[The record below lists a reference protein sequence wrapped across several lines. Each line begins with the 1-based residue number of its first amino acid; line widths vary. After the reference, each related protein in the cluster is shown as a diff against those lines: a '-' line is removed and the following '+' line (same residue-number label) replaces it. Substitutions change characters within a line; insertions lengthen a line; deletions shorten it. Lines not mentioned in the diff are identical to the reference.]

1 MLDNIPRQKQ
11 VLQDIYNILSQI
23 AVDVQP
29 PENVSIN
36 TSNNIHTIQN
46 FGYNLNPKH
55 YGSYEYAISLK
66 IGVDY
71 NIKNLTATVL
81 TAHLGNIF
89 PKIIREVD
97 ENTNKT
103 TIDGIECKFYNNGI
117 CASPINKKETKC
129 KNIPSEW
136 CYFKQLAQA
145 KEEIA
150 FLQNT
155 INHFAEKLGI
165 EKPNYTTQK
174 DFAEFINNVE
184 NPERITA
191 KEFEQF
197 SQLKEENKRLSSD
210 LDFERSKRKAKEQEC
225 DKWKSYYELY
235 RIETDVVKKVQA
247 VINDNS
253 KYGIEFIKKGILDK
267 DERLSYLELHEQIK
281 LIIDEQAKEL
291 QAKEQECE
299 ELKREIAF
307 GNNGKLSDK
316 IRAIVFK
323 DLNAENSKYKQAL
336 DEIKNY
342 QQRNCETCVFANAQK
357 CNINCQVF
365 VILDIINKA
374 KGGE

>member
-55 YGSYEYAISLK
+55 YGSYENAISLK

-81 TAHLGNIF
+81 TAHIGNIF

-136 CYFKQLAQA
+136 CYFKQL
-145 KEEIA
+145 
-150 FLQNT
+150 L
-155 INHFAEKLGI
+155 
-165 EKPNYTTQK
+165 
-174 DFAEFINNVE
+174 
-184 NPERITA
+184 
-191 KEFEQF
+191 
-197 SQLKEENKRLSSD
+197 QLKEENKEL
-210 LDFERSKRKAKEQEC
+210 KAKLE
-225 DKWKSYYELY
+225 
-235 RIETDVVKKVQA
+235 
-247 VINDNS
+247 NP
-253 KYGIEFIKKGILDK
+253 
-267 DERLSYLELHEQIK
+267 ERMT
-281 LIIDEQAKEL
+281 AKEFVTPLIEAECIECRAEFNAQL
-291 QAKEQECE
+291 QAKDSELLSQEKVINRLIKQVDQQKE
-299 ELKREIAF
+299 ELEEIKKQFQIECLQDNTTGKRTYRSLTLIDVERERDELKTKVKYLHSFLKNRYNYGSFRPMWGAYLLKHLFNENLGDFFDEEAYKMADTIEEKEKQLSRHEQALIEIEDYVRDNCDF
-307 GNNGKLSDK
+307 DKSDK
-316 IRAIVFK
+316 LTSNTGAY
-323 DLNAENSKYKQAL
+323 D
-336 DEIKNY
+336 
-342 QQRNCETCVFANAQK
+342 
-357 CNINCQVF
+357 
-365 VILDIINKA
+365 ILKIISKA
-374 KGGE
+374 KDSE

>member
-1 MLDNIPRQKQ
+1 MLDNIPQQKQ

-29 PENVSIN
+29 PQNVSIS

-81 TAHLGNIF
+81 TAHIGNIF
-89 PKIIREVD
+89 PKLIREVD
-97 ENTNKT
+97 KNANKT

-184 NPERITA
+184 NPERMTT
-191 KEFEQF
+191 KEFELL
-197 SQLKEENKRLSSD
+197 SQLKEELEEIKKEFQIEYLQDNTTGKRTYRSLTL
-210 LDFERSKRKAKEQEC
+210 LDVEQER
-225 DKWKSYYELY
+225 DELKTKVKY
-235 RIETDVVKKVQA
+235 LHSFLRNRYNYGTFRPMWGAYLLKHLFNENLGDFFDEEAYKMADTIEEKEKQ
-247 VINDNS
+247 
-253 KYGIEFIKKGILDK
+253 
-267 DERLSYLELHEQIK
+267 LSRHEQALIEIEDYVRDNCDFDKSDK
-281 LIIDEQAKEL
+281 LI
-291 QAKEQECE
+291 
-299 ELKREIAF
+299 
-307 GNNGKLSDK
+307 SDTGAYDILEMIPYDIK
-316 IRAIVFK
+316 QRRNSNARYK
-323 DLNAENSKYKQAL
+323 D
-336 DEIKNY
+336 
-342 QQRNCETCVFANAQK
+342 
-357 CNINCQVF
+357 
-365 VILDIINKA
+365 
-374 KGGE
+374 

>member
-81 TAHLGNIF
+81 TAHIGNIF
-89 PKIIREVD
+89 SKIIREVD
-97 ENTNKT
+97 ENTN
-103 TIDGIECKFYNNGI
+103 
-117 CASPINKKETKC
+117 
-129 KNIPSEW
+129 
-136 CYFKQLAQA
+136 
-145 KEEIA
+145 
-150 FLQNT
+150 
-155 INHFAEKLGI
+155 
-165 EKPNYTTQK
+165 YTTQK
-174 DFAEFINNVE
+174 DFSEFMSKVE
-184 NPERITA
+184 NSERMTA

-225 DKWKSYYELY
+225 
-235 RIETDVVKKVQA
+235 
-247 VINDNS
+247 
-253 KYGIEFIKKGILDK
+253 
-267 DERLSYLELHEQIK
+267 
-281 LIIDEQAKEL
+281 
-291 QAKEQECE
+291 E

-307 GNNGKLSDK
+307 GNNGELSDK

-336 DEIKNY
+336 EDIERFMIFEFSGQNEWVKN
-342 QQRNCETCVFANAQK
+342 NV
-357 CNINCQVF
+357 
-365 VILDIINKA
+365 LGIINKA
-374 KGGE
+374 KEE